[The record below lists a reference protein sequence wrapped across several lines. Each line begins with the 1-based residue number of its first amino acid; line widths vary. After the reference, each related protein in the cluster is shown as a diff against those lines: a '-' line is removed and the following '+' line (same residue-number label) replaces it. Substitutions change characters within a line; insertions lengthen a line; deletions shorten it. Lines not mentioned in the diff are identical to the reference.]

1 CALAGARLCTGEE
14 WALACGGPAGDP
26 FPYGAAFDEDAC
38 NGGGHDAEP
47 GRPGDQD
54 AVLACGSLA
63 TCARAGVF
71 DLSGNLKEWTSDTRD
86 RLRVVRGGSYETN
99 VAAGLAC
106 AQENDLKDPTLRHPG
121 IGFRCCR

>member
-1 CALAGARLCTGEE
+1 MMISLSPPLFPGAQALY
-14 WALACGGPAGDP
+14 D
-26 FPYGAAFDEDAC
+26 
-38 NGGGHDAEP
+38 
-47 GRPGDQD
+47 
-54 AVLACGSLA
+54 A